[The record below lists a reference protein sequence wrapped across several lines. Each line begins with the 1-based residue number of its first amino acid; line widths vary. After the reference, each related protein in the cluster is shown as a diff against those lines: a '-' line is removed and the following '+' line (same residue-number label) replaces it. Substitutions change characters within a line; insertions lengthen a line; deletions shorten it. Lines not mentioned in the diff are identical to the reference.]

1 MQAPRQMP
9 SGPVGLDI
17 WAILTVLR
25 RRLHIVVLTA
35 AAFVVVTIIYALMA
49 TPVYVSSASLL
60 IDPDARQPF
69 DDPNIP
75 KRGIDENSYIE
86 SQVAVIGSDSVLRPV
101 VRQFNLKADAEF
113 GDGGT
118 RTSLLDLLGFGGAES
133 GPADEIAREN
143 AAVRALSSAVSAGR
157 VGTTRVISVSVE
169 SGSAGKSAKLAQGIA
184 ESYLADRRRD
194 KQISSAGIDEQIQE
208 RLAELRDRM
217 RAAEAA
223 AQDYKAANR
232 LQSTGE
238 DGLLTSQELAGL
250 NTQLTEARATLAEK
264 QARYDQLAAFVKGGV
279 SANSIN
285 EISTSPNV
293 AELRS
298 QYTTA
303 VRTVANLE
311 SELLPQHPR
320 LIGARSEVRRLE
332 GLLQAEAQDAADA
345 ARIELGVARVRVAN
359 LESAVDMSRDRS
371 DSGDAAMIRLRELE
385 SEAQASRTIY
395 ESALS
400 RANQIST
407 LDEVVIPSARI
418 IGPGLPAKSPV
429 WPKKKLL
436 VVLGGFFGVMVG
448 VALVIGGEVIRQ
460 LVAIMR
466 NKTVEVEEEGREGE
480 YDLSLSRIED
490 RPAYTEF
497 DRPKRMDVEPDP
509 EKASR
514 FDAAVDR
521 IQAKRAVS
529 ETPSPRPSGHS
540 GTSRDFSLLNVG
552 GGAK

>member
-1 MQAPRQMP
+1 MQASRQMP
-9 SGPVGLDI
+9 SRPVGLDI

-25 RRLHIVVLTA
+25 RRLHFVVLTA

-49 TPVYVSSASLL
+49 TPVYMSTASLL

-75 KRGIDENSYIE
+75 KRGIDEGSYIE

-101 VRQFNLKADAEF
+101 VRQFNLKADEEF
-113 GDGGT
+113 GDGGAS
-118 RTSLLDLLGFGGAES
+118 TSLLDLLGFGSSDS
-133 GPADEIAREN
+133 GPTDEIAREN
-143 AAVRALSSAVSAGR
+143 AAVSALSKAVSASR
-157 VGTTRVISVSVE
+157 AGTTRVISVSVE
-169 SGSAGKSAKLAQGIA
+169 SGSAEKSAKLAQGIA
-184 ESYLADRRRD
+184 ESYLADRQRD
-194 KQISSAGIDEQIQE
+194 KQLSSAGIDEQIQE

-217 RAAEAA
+217 RTAEAA
-223 AQDYKAANR
+223 AQEYKAANR

-250 NTQLTEARATLAEK
+250 STQLTEARATLAER
-264 QARYDQLAAFVKGGV
+264 QARYDQIAAFVKGGV

-311 SELLPQHPR
+311 AELLPQHPR

-345 ARIELGVARVRVAN
+345 AKVELGIARVRVAN
-359 LESAVDMSRDRS
+359 LSSAIEMSRDRS

-385 SEAQASRTIY
+385 SDAQASRTIY

-436 VVLGGFFGVMVG
+436 VILGGFFGVMVG
-448 VALVIGGEVIRQ
+448 VALVIGGEVVRQ
-460 LVAIMR
+460 LAAIMR
-466 NKTVEVEEEGREGE
+466 NKTVEIEETEPDAE
-480 YDLSLSRIED
+480 YEQPPSYIED
-490 RPAYTEF
+490 RPVYAEF
-497 DRPKRMDVEPDP
+497 DRPNRMEVEPDP
-509 EKASR
+509 QKASR
-514 FDAAVDR
+514 LDAAFDR
-521 IQAKRAVS
+521 IEAKRSAS
-529 ETPSPRPSGHS
+529 GTPSSRHS
-540 GTSRDFSLLNVG
+540 RGSADFSLLNVG
-552 GGAK
+552 SGAK

>member
-1 MQAPRQMP
+1 MQASRQM
-9 SGPVGLDI
+9 SLGPVGLDI

-25 RRLHIVVLTA
+25 RRLHFVVLTA

-49 TPVYVSSASLL
+49 TPVYVSTASLL

-75 KRGIDENSYIE
+75 KRGIDEGSYIE

-101 VRQFNLKADAEF
+101 VRHFNLKADDEF
-113 GDGGT
+113 GDGGAS
-118 RTSLLDLLGFGGAES
+118 TSLLDLLGFGSSDS
-133 GPADEIAREN
+133 GPTDEIAREN
-143 AAVRALSSAVSAGR
+143 AAVSALSKAVSASR

-169 SGSAGKSAKLAQGIA
+169 SGSAEKSAKLAQGIA
-184 ESYLADRRRD
+184 ESYLADRQRD
-194 KQISSAGIDEQIQE
+194 KQLSSAGIDEQIQE

-217 RAAEAA
+217 RTAEVA
-223 AQDYKAANR
+223 AQEYKAANR

-250 NTQLTEARATLAEK
+250 STQLTEARAMLAEK
-264 QARYDQLAAFVKGGV
+264 QARYDQLTAFVKGGV

-311 SELLPQHPR
+311 AELLPQHPR

-345 ARIELGVARVRVAN
+345 AKVELGIARVRVAN
-359 LESAVDMSRDRS
+359 LSSAIEMSRDRS

-385 SEAQASRTIY
+385 SDAQASRTIY

-436 VVLGGFFGVMVG
+436 VILGGFFGVMVG
-448 VALVIGGEVIRQ
+448 VALVIGGEVARQ
-460 LVAIMR
+460 LAAILR
-466 NKTVEVEEEGREGE
+466 NKTAEVEETEPAADYE
-480 YDLSLSRIED
+480 LPPSRIED
-490 RPAYTEF
+490 SPVYAEF

-509 EKASR
+509 EKAAR
-514 FDAAVDR
+514 VDTAFDR
-521 IQAKRAVS
+521 IEAKRPAS
-529 ETPSPRPSGHS
+529 GTPSPRHS
-540 GTSRDFSLLNVG
+540 RGSAGFSLLNVG